1 MPKKVIELRH
11 KVCDYTCMWNGIE
24 DLYQTRL
31 GEDIPD
37 YFFFCLSGIGEF
49 IYLKFS
55 NGNMRR
61 MASWNDGRTKKMYA
75 SINDIVGFK
84 YKHIEGRKFDYII
97 KRAKKQIDNERPVVL
112 GCLDMYYLSYYP
124 KFYYKEHI
132 PIHYILMV
140 GYDDEEQC
148 AYIYDCGIEEIQ
160 KIKYETLKKALNIE
174 KTSLSDKNS
183 MCLIE
188 FDDEIKSIREIA
200 IKGFYEKANQMLNPK
215 MGFCGIPG
223 MRKLS
228 KEIINWKEELTSLEY
243 ETALRNIVMCTGTVP
258 ILPNRLLMIEEK
270 DEIEHQAARREYGA
284 LLIEL
289 AEKYGFQEWK
299 EAGNLFSK
307 SGIII
312 QEMTDLIVKYLL
324 KESKELNGLP
334 NMINQIADFEEKAY
348 QNILEGIKYEA

>member
-1 MPKKVIELRH
+1 MPNKVIELRH

-31 GEDIPD
+31 GEAIPD
-37 YFFFCLSGIGEF
+37 YFFFCLSGIGKF
-49 IYLKFS
+49 VYLKFN

-61 MASWNDGRTKKMYA
+61 MASWNDGRTKKMYS

-84 YKHIEGRKFDYII
+84 YKYIEGRKFDYIM
-97 KRAKKQIDNERPVVL
+97 KRAKEQIDNERPVVL

-148 AYIYDCGIEEIQ
+148 VYVYDCGIEDVQ
-160 KIKYETLKKALNIE
+160 KIKYETLEKALDIE

-183 MCLIE
+183 ICLIE
-188 FDDEIKSIREIA
+188 FDEEIKSVRGIA

-215 MGFCGIPG
+215 VGFVGISG

-228 KEIINWKEELTSLEY
+228 KEILNWEAELTVEEY
-243 ETALRNIVMCTGTVP
+243 ETALRNIVMFTGTVP
-258 ILPNRLLMIEEK
+258 IIPNRLLMIEEK
-270 DEIEHQAARREYGA
+270 DEIEHQANRREYGA
-284 LLIEL
+284 LLMKL
-289 AEKYGFQEWK
+289 GEKYGFKQWK
-299 EAGNLFSK
+299 VAGNLFSK

-312 QEMTDLIVKYLL
+312 QEMTDLIVEYLM
-324 KESKELNGLP
+324 KESKELNRLP
-334 NMINQIADFEEKAY
+334 NLINQIADLEEKAY
-348 QNILEGIKYEA
+348 QNILEEINCEA

>member
-1 MPKKVIELRH
+1 MTKKVIELRH

-24 DLYQTRL
+24 DLYQTKF

-37 YFFFCLSGIGEF
+37 YFFFCLSGIGNF
-49 IYLKFS
+49 VYLKFS
-55 NGNMRR
+55 SGNVRR
-61 MASWNDGRTKKMYA
+61 MTGFNDGRTKKMYS
-75 SINDIVGFK
+75 SICDIVGFK
-84 YKHIEGRKFDYII
+84 YKHIEGRRFEYVMK
-97 KRAKKQIDNERPVVL
+97 KAKEQIDNERPIVL

-148 AYIYDCGIEEIQ
+148 AYVYDCGIKEVQ
-160 KIKYETLKKALNIE
+160 KIKYETLEKALNIK

-183 MCLIE
+183 ICLIE
-188 FDDEIKSIREIA
+188 FNDEIKSIREIA

-215 MGFCGIPG
+215 VGFCGISG

-228 KEIINWKEELTSLEY
+228 KEILNWKDELTLQEY
-243 ETALRNIVMCTGTVP
+243 EIALRNVVMCTGTVP
-258 ILPNRLLMIEEK
+258 ILSNRLLMIEEK
-270 DEIEHQAARREYGA
+270 DEIEHQAARREYA
-284 LLIEL
+284 SLLIEL
-289 AEKYGFQEWK
+289 GNKYGFQEWK
-299 EAGNLFSK
+299 VAGDLFKK

-324 KESKELNGLP
+324 KESKELNRLP
-334 NMINQIADFEEKAY
+334 YMINEIADIEEEAY
-348 QNILEGIKYEA
+348 HKILEGIKDEA

>member
-1 MPKKVIELRH
+1 MPKKVIGLRH

-37 YFFFCLSGIGEF
+37 YFFFCLSGIGKF
-49 IYLKFS
+49 VYLKFRS
-55 NGNMRR
+55 GNVRR
-61 MASWNDGRTKKMYA
+61 MASWNDGRTKKMYE
-75 SINDIVGFK
+75 SICNIVGFK
-84 YKHIEGRKFDYII
+84 YKHIEGRKFQYIM
-97 KRAKKQIDNERPVVL
+97 KRAKEQIDNERPVVL
-112 GCLDMYYLSYYP
+112 GCLDMHYLSYYP

-140 GYDDEEQC
+140 GYDEEEQC
-148 AYIYDCGIEEIQ
+148 AYIYDCGIEEVQ
-160 KIKYETLKKALNIE
+160 KIKYETLEKALNIE
-174 KTSLSDKNS
+174 KNSLSDKNS
-183 MCLIE
+183 MCIIE

-215 MGFCGIPG
+215 VRFCGIPG

-228 KEIINWKEELTSLEY
+228 KEILSWKDELTVEEY
-243 ETALRNIVMCTGTVP
+243 ETALRNIVMFTGTVP
-258 ILPNRLLMIEEK
+258 ILPNRLIKIEEK
-270 DEIEHQAARREYGA
+270 DEIEHQAARREYSA
-284 LLIEL
+284 LLMRL
-289 AEKYGFQEWK
+289 GEKYGFHEWK
-299 EAGNLFSK
+299 TTSNLFSK

-312 QEMTDLIVKYLL
+312 QEMTDLIVEYLL

-334 NMINQIADFEEKAY
+334 NMINQIADIEEKAY

>member
-1 MPKKVIELRH
+1 MTKKVIELRH

-24 DLYQTRL
+24 GLYQTRL

-37 YFFFCLSGIGEF
+37 HFFFCLSGIGKF
-49 IYLKFS
+49 VYLKF
-55 NGNMRR
+55 NNRNMRR
-61 MASWNDGRTKKMYA
+61 MTSWNDGRTKKMYA

-84 YKHIEGRKFDYII
+84 YKHIEGRKFDYMM
-97 KRAKKQIDNERPVVL
+97 KKAKEQIDNGKPVIL

-140 GYDDEEQC
+140 GYDDEEHC
-148 AYIYDCGIEEIQ
+148 AYVYDCGIEEVQ
-160 KIKYETLKKALNIE
+160 KIKYEILEKALNIE

-200 IKGFYEKANQMLNPK
+200 LKGFYEKANQILNPK
-215 MGFCGIPG
+215 MRFCGIPG

-228 KEIINWKEELTSLEY
+228 KEILNWKDELTVEEY
-243 ETALRNIVMCTGTVP
+243 ETALRNIVIFTGTVP

-270 DEIEHQAARREYGA
+270 DEIEHQAARREYST
-284 LLIEL
+284 LLMKL
-289 AEKYGFQEWK
+289 GEKYGFQQWK
-299 EAGNLFSK
+299 VAGNLFSK

-312 QEMTDLIVKYLL
+312 QEMTDLIVEYLL
-324 KESKELNGLP
+324 EQNRNINGLP
-334 NMINQIADFEEKAY
+334 NMINEIADLEEKAY